1 MPDKPDLTPDF
12 CLLVV
17 VNSTPKPSR
26 WNPQTGSPST
36 TTLFDLGVVDPSTS
50 QVFVQAVKG
59 RIFPWHID
67 DTSVTS
73 APGTTLQAAAVSVQN
88 NAF

>member
-1 MPDKPDLTPDF
+1 MPEKPPLTADF
-12 CLLVV
+12 CLHVV

-26 WNPQTGSPST
+26 FNPVLGASGQ
-36 TTLFDLGVVDPSTS
+36 TLFDLGVVDATSS
-50 QVFVQAVKG
+50 QVFVQAVKA

-67 DTSVTS
+67 DTSVAST
-73 APGTTLQAAAVSVQN
+73 PPTTLQAAAVAVMN